1 MKTSL
6 FLPCRHVVTL
16 LAIIFLAACSKK
28 DDPTPTPGISWTV
41 DGSDMKVG
49 AVTTPVSGT
58 VIQLTGYRST
68 TTSTSSTSA
77 AIIFLTMPKKVGTY
91 ALSNNN
97 GTASASYGDNGVLYL
112 DTTGTITVSNLT
124 ATSITGTF
132 AFTGASSS
140 SSPNSTKTITNGQF
154 NVLL

>member
-1 MKTSL
+1 MKTILSRY
-6 FLPCRHVVTL
+6 FRHLAPL

-28 DDPTPTPGISWTV
+28 DSPTPTPGISWTV

-77 AIIFLTMPKKVGTY
+77 ATISLTMPKKVGTY
-91 ALSNNN
+91 AMSNNN
-97 GTASASYGDNGVLYL
+97 GTASASYGDNGALYL

-132 AFTGASSS
+132 SFSGANPF
-140 SSPNSTKTITNGQF
+140 SSPNSTKIITNGQF